1 MELREKLINLRKS
14 QNLTQEQLARKM
26 QISSSSIKNYESPT
40 ITRTPDISI
49 LKLYADYFNVS
60 YDYLLNDS
68 IQNKTSENIAIEKI
82 LGLNDK
88 AIQNLKEYKH
98 TGINKILES
107 KHFEKINNLIDFYS
121 KFSILSQKSKELACT
136 TNDITLLANG
146 INEIITLYNNFS
158 VENIEFT
165 IYSFHLENLDD
176 VYMEVIDS
184 ESETENSNTEL
195 LNDLVQKNRDIY
207 TIFENATK
215 TIKLE
220 LFELLFKIL

>member
-14 QNLTQEQLARKM
+14 KNLTQEQLARKLGV
-26 QISSSSIKNYESPT
+26 SSSSIKNYEKPNN
-40 ITRTPDISI
+40 TRIPDISI
-49 LKLYADYFNVS
+49 LKLYANCFNVS

-82 LGLNDK
+82 LSLNDK
-88 AIQNLKEYKH
+88 SIQNLKEHKH
-98 TGINKILES
+98 AGINKILES
-107 KHFEKINNLIDFYS
+107 QHFEEINNLIDFYS
-121 KFSILSQKSKELACT
+121 KFSILSQKSKELSYKDD
-136 TNDITLLANG
+136 DIYFLANG
-146 INEIITLYNNFS
+146 INEIITLYNNFAK
-158 VENIEFT
+158 ENTELTVF
-165 IYSFHLENLDD
+165 SFHLENLDE

-184 ESETENSNTEL
+184 EFETENDNTEL
-195 LNDLVQKNRDIY
+195 LNDLVQENRDIY

>member
-26 QISSSSIKNYESPT
+26 QISSSSIKNYESPN

-82 LGLNDK
+82 LWLNDK
-88 AIQNLKEYKH
+88 AIDNLKTLKH

-107 KHFEKINNLIDFYS
+107 EHFKEINNLIDFYS
-121 KFSILSQKSKELACT
+121 KFSILSQKSKELSYKDD
-136 TNDITLLANG
+136 DITFLANG
-146 INEIITLYNNFS
+146 INEIITLYNNFAN
-158 VENIEFT
+158 ENTELTVF
-165 IYSFHLENLDD
+165 SFHLENLDE
-176 VYMEVIDS
+176 VYMEVINS
-184 ESETENSNTEL
+184 ESETKNNNTEL
-195 LNDLVQKNRDIY
+195 LNDLVQENRDIY